1 MFRSATYC
9 TSGGEATRVTI
20 ASQSWHLYA
29 AEVTHLKEGPFSSDT
44 TLLFLD

>member
-20 ASQSWHLYA
+20 ASQSWHLQA
-29 AEVTHLKEGPFSSDT
+29 AEVTYLKEGPSSSDM